1 MAELY
6 FSELRTLSP
15 EQQQKKLLE
24 LTSRRN
30 APVNGQL
37 ERLEAEI
44 REFEQR
50 YELSSSELAEALR
63 TGKLRETAE
72 VGRWLILIA
81 LRQRL
86 VCTARQ

>member
-6 FSELRTLSP
+6 FSELRALTP
-15 EQQQKKLLE
+15 EQQQAKLLE
-24 LTSRRN
+24 FAGRRHIP
-30 APVNGQL
+30 ANGQL

-50 YELSSSELAEALR
+50 YELPSSDLAEALR

-72 VGRWLILIA
+72 VGRWLILVA
-81 LRQRL
+81 ARQRL
-86 VCTARQ
+86 VRSAKP